1 MKNILCTT
9 LLVAG
14 LAGNVFVYG
23 QVHREGAAVG
33 RPLVQADGDS
43 VWIMRPDRMRCL
55 VPSPAKTER
64 MPVKKLDIRLVRPMP
79 NGVPD
84 GGPHVQVVPRKKE

>member
-23 QVHREGAAVG
+23 QVHREGTAVG
-33 RPLVQADGDS
+33 RPNFADGDS
-43 VWIMRPDRMRCL
+43 VWIEGPDRMPCVVL
-55 VPSPAKTER
+55 SPAKVER
-64 MPVKKLDIRLVRPMP
+64 MPVKKLDIKLVSPMP

-84 GGPHVQVVPRKKE
+84 GGPHVQIVPRRKE